1 MKLREI
7 TPDDVGAVQA
17 LIESDPGYTEWITGY
32 PPGEADAQSLLMMR
46 PDGLAEEQK
55 VVLGVFDDQ
64 ELTAVVDLLRGYPN
78 ERTAFIG
85 LLEVHKNHQ
94 GRGTGAAAYRAM
106 ERYVE
111 QTWPEV
117 MTLRLAVVDTNAEE
131 ARGFWEKQGFEAT
144 GEAKPYVYDKLEST
158 ARLYEKQLSWS
169 HLNLEV
175 RESGIAGRGLFAKGP
190 IKQGEIVSRLAGHKV
205 TTARLNELL
214 KTPPVDTIT
223 LDDDEHLVLPNDPRP
238 TIAYGNHSCD
248 PNLWWI
254 DAVTLEARRDINTG
268 DEITSDYGTSRYGFR
283 DGVQLRLTALPSC
296 GHRRGLEARGAPG
309 PVRRSLDPRAVTKA
323 ARELMRAT
331 RRSVAARSLR

>member
-1 MKLREI
+1 MILREI
-7 TPDDVGAVQA
+7 TPDDVGAVQE
-17 LIESDPGYTEWITGY
+17 LIESDPGYTERITGY
-32 PPGEADAQSLLMMR
+32 PPGAADAQSLLMMR

-55 VVLGVFDDQ
+55 VVLGFFEDQ
-64 ELTAVVDLLRGYPN
+64 ELIAVVDLLRGYPN

-94 GRGTGAAAYRAM
+94 GRGTGAAAYRAV

-117 MTLRLAVVDTNAEE
+117 MTLRLAIVDTNAEQ
-131 ARGFWEKQGFEAT
+131 AKGFWEKQGFGAT

-169 HLNLEV
+169 HQNLEV
-175 RESGIAGRGLFAKGP
+175 RESGIAGQGLFAKGP
-190 IKQGEIVSRLAGHKV
+190 IRQGEIVSRLAGRTV
-205 TTARLNELL
+205 NTTQLNELL
-214 KTPPVDTIT
+214 KSPPVDSIT

-254 DAVTLEARRDINTG
+254 DAVTLEARRDIGTG
-268 DEITSDYGTSRYGFR
+268 DEITSDYGTSTGTDFEMACNCGSPLCRGVVTGEDWRLEDLQSRYGDR
-283 DGVQLRLTALPSC
+283 WIPALLRKQ
-296 GHRRGLEARGAPG
+296 GRG
-309 PVRRSLDPRAVTKA
+309 
-323 ARELMRAT
+323 
-331 RRSVAARSLR
+331 